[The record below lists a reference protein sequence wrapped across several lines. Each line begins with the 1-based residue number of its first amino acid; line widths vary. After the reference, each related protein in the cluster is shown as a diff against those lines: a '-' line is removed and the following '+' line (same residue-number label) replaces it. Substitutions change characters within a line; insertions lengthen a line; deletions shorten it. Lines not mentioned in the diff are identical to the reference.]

1 MHARG
6 FLIIVCLIS
15 CTRPPA
21 VPDASVPTPAPA
33 VIEPAID
40 LDARYG
46 KKPMLAVLEGYAL
59 ATIDQLPAGQEA
71 ILAPKVQSAFG
82 GGDDWRGTVRKTM
95 NWPANIDE
103 RIQYDWRQF
112 SQKATASGS
121 AADAKAFA
129 RSFADQYAK

>member
-6 FLIIVCLIS
+6 LIIILCLVS

-21 VPDASVPTPAPA
+21 VPDASVPAPA
-33 VIEPAID
+33 AEPAID

-82 GGDDWRGTVRKTM
+82 GGDDWRATVRKTM
-95 NWPANIDE
+95 TWPSNIDE
-103 RIQYDWRQF
+103 RIQFDWRQF
-112 SQKATASGS
+112 TQKATATGA